1 MPVQLTCSGQRE
13 EEMKQYLKSLA
24 GLASAPETLVQ
35 MSIGGSIVALQ
46 LAEVPTYLK
55 TNGLSDKMPNAVM
68 VDGVKTGAFP
78 VIEPRTQEAA
88 LALSAVV
95 GYPVPVGDGVRF
107 ATQKQ
112 AGDVARALKALG
124 TTVDELVME
133 WQLGKAQGATAK
145 QLKLPLATIQPTVE
159 AQMADSP
166 F

>member
-1 MPVQLTCSGQRE
+1 
-13 EEMKQYLKSLA
+13 
-24 GLASAPETLVQ
+24 
-35 MSIGGSIVALQ
+35 
-46 LAEVPTYLK
+46 
-55 TNGLSDKMPNAVM
+55 
-68 VDGVKTGAFP
+68 
-78 VIEPRTQEAA
+78 
-88 LALSAVV
+88 VV

-145 QLKLPLATIQPTVE
+145 QLKLPLAIIQPTVE

-166 F
+166 FS

>member
-1 MPVQLTCSGQRE
+1 
-13 EEMKQYLKSLA
+13 MKNNKMKRYLKSLA
-24 GLASAPETLVQ
+24 GLTSAPETLVQ
-35 MSIGGSIVALQ
+35 ISIGGTIMSMT
-46 LAEVPTYLK
+46 LAEIPSVLK
-55 TNGLSDKMPNAVM
+55 AERLTDKMPNAIM

-78 VIEPRTQEAA
+78 VIEPKTQEAA

-145 QLKLPLATIQPTVE
+145 QLNLPLPTTQPTVE